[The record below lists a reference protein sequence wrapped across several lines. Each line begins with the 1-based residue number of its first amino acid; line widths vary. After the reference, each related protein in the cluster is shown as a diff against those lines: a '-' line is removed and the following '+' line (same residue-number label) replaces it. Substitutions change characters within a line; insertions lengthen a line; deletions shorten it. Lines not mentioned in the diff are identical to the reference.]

1 MPRYR
6 CRAPSGNWRGTVFLR
21 RGTILNRRERASISL
36 ILFVLP
42 AFVLYLLFLAI
53 PMIQGS
59 YFSFTDWNGLNK
71 TYNFVGFSNF
81 IEAIRDDTYF
91 RSAILF
97 TAKYVVVA
105 VVLQNAI
112 ALLLALL
119 IESRKRAKGFFRT
132 IFFMPNML
140 SVIISTFM
148 WVFVFSKVI
157 PALSKYRALKFL
169 NLSWLGDP
177 TVSFWTI
184 VIISVWGGVGTL
196 MLIYM
201 AAIQGIPAHL
211 KEAAIIDGAQPLHML
226 RYITLPMI
234 VHALTICIF
243 LTLNSSFKIYDL
255 VYAATGG
262 GPGRGTQVITMN
274 ILEEAYQG
282 NMRFG
287 YASSKAIILFLI
299 IFVITMIQISIMKRH
314 EVEA

>member
-1 MPRYR
+1 MRSR
-6 CRAPSGNWRGTVFLR
+6 RART
-21 RGTILNRRERASISL
+21 SISL

-42 AFVLYLLFLAI
+42 AFVLYLAFLAI

-59 YFSFTDWNGLNK
+59 FYSFTDWNGLNK
-71 TYNFVGFSNF
+71 TYGFVGFSNF
-81 IEAIRDDTYF
+81 VEAIRDDTHF
-91 RSAILF
+91 RTAILF

-148 WVFVFSKVI
+148 WVFVFSRVV
-157 PALSKYRALKFL
+157 PALSSYGALKFM
-169 NLSWLGDP
+169 NLSWRGDP
-177 TVSFWTI
+177 NVSFWTI
-184 VIISVWGGVGTL
+184 VIVSVWGGVGTL

-201 AAIQGIPAHL
+201 AAIQGIPQVL
-211 KEAAIIDGAQPLHML
+211 KEAAIIDGAQPFHML
-226 RYITLPMI
+226 RYITLPLI

-255 VYAATGG
+255 VYALTGG

-282 NMRFG
+282 NLRFG
-287 YASSKAIILFLI
+287 YASAKAIILFLI
-299 IFVITMIQISIMKRH
+299 IFVITMIQISVMKNR